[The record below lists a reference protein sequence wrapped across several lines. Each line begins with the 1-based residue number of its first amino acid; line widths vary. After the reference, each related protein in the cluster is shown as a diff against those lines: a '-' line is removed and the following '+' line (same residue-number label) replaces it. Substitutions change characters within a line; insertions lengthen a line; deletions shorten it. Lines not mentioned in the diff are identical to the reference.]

1 MMMGDERMEVAFF
14 DVETTVPTRPGLG
27 FAILEFGAIL
37 VCPRKLVELETY
49 STLVRPTDLSLIPT
63 LSVRCNGI
71 NPEAV
76 TSAPTFAEIADKV
89 YDILHGRVWA
99 GHNILKFDCHRIR
112 EAFAGINKPAPEPKG
127 IIDTLALLTQRF
139 GRRAG
144 DMKFRSL
151 LLNKRMDVISRVQV
165 MNSYF
170 LGLADDWSLDD
181 VRMNLEV
188 LKYCATV
195 LFMCPRL
202 DPIVFS
208 FLLVLESSLPDI
220 FTENS
225 WVSPN
230 ATTRSR
236 TIGRA
241 TPEKTGFSADTP
253 SLSIKIESHVKSTAE
268 INPFNMDELEESLLS
283 EVMEDESGS
292 YSPGSS
298 TTATESFIGWTDFL
312 EPNEI
317 SIPSVSVSLIPFYRG
332 SQKIQV
338 LHDYG
343 ELLVC
348 CRRMK
353 VRFDISKKYVNKA
366 GWPRLSFVVDASSD
380 LCKILDVVD
389 DRAQKLSVD
398 SGSSSEWRP
407 VVTKKPGFM
416 NYPTVRLNLPT
427 VIDGNIF
434 RWITEIYQKESSTTQ
449 KLVIFSRF
457 DVEELESLITAGTF
471 VDAYFSV
478 DSYDVQQNAGIRL
491 VANKLIIHST

>member
-1 MMMGDERMEVAFF
+1 MASLATYF
-14 DVETTVPTRPGLG
+14 GLG
-27 FAILEFGAIL
+27 QQ
-37 VCPRKLVELETY
+37 T
-49 STLVRPTDLSLIPT
+49 
-63 LSVRCNGI
+63 
-71 NPEAV
+71 
-76 TSAPTFAEIADKV
+76 
-89 YDILHGRVWA
+89 
-99 GHNILKFDCHRIR
+99 HR
-112 EAFAGINKPAPEPKG
+112 
-127 IIDTLALLTQRF
+127 
-139 GRRAG
+139 
-144 DMKFRSL
+144 
-151 LLNKRMDVISRVQV
+151 
-165 MNSYF
+165 
-170 LGLADDWSLDD
+170 SLDD

-195 LFMCPRL
+195 LFM
-202 DPIVFS
+202 
-208 FLLVLESSLPDI
+208 ESSLPDI

-230 ATTRSR
+230 AITRSR
-236 TIGRA
+236 TMGRA
-241 TPEKTGFSADTP
+241 SPEKTGFSADTSSP
-253 SLSIKIESHVKSTAE
+253 SIKIESQRASPEKTGYSADTPSPSIEIEIHVESTAE

-283 EVMEDESGS
+283 DVMEDESGS

-298 TTATESFIGWTDFL
+298 SAATESFIGWTDFL

-317 SIPSVSVSLIPFYRG
+317 SIPSVSVILSPFNRG

-343 ELLVC
+343 ELQVC

-366 GWPRLSFVVDASSD
+366 GWPRLSFVVDASSE

-389 DRAQKLSVD
+389 DLAQKLSVD
-398 SGSSSEWRP
+398 SGSSSDWRP
-407 VVTKKPGFM
+407 VVTRRPGFM

-427 VIDGNIF
+427 VFDGNVF
-434 RWITEIYQKESSTTQ
+434 RWITEIYQKESSTTE

-491 VANKLIIHST
+491 VANKLIVHST

>member
-1 MMMGDERMEVAFF
+1 MGDERMEVAFF
-14 DVETTVPTRPGLG
+14 DVETTVPTRPGQG

-89 YDILHGRVWA
+89 YDILHGRIWA

-144 DMKFRSL
+144 DMKLASL
-151 LLNKRMDVISRVQV
+151 AT
-165 MNSYF
+165 YF
-170 LGLADDWSLDD
+170 GLGQQIHRSLDD

-195 LFMCPRL
+195 LFM
-202 DPIVFS
+202 
-208 FLLVLESSLPDI
+208 ESSLPDI

-230 ATTRSR
+230 AITRSR

-253 SLSIKIESHVKSTAE
+253 SPSIKIESHVESTAE

-317 SIPSVSVSLIPFYRG
+317 SIPSVSVSLIPFYHG

-366 GWPRLSFVVDASSD
+366 GWPRLNFVVDASSD

-407 VVTKKPGFM
+407 VVTRKLGFM

-491 VANKLIIHST
+491 VVNKLIIHST

>member
-14 DVETTVPTRPGLG
+14 DVETTVPTRPGQG

-37 VCPRKLVELETY
+37 VCPRKLVEQETY
-49 STLVRPTDLSLIPT
+49 STLVRPTDLSLIST

-71 NPEAV
+71 NPEAI
-76 TSAPTFAEIADKV
+76 TSAPTFAEIAEKV
-89 YDILHGRVWA
+89 YDILHGRIWA

-112 EAFAGINKPAPEPKG
+112 EAFAGINKPAPEPRG

-144 DMKFRSL
+144 DMKLASL
-151 LLNKRMDVISRVQV
+151 AT
-165 MNSYF
+165 YF
-170 LGLADDWSLDD
+170 GLGQQTHRSLDD

-195 LFMCPRL
+195 LFM
-202 DPIVFS
+202 
-208 FLLVLESSLPDI
+208 ESSLPDI

-230 ATTRSR
+230 AITRSR

-241 TPEKTGFSADTP
+241 SPEKTGFSADTP
-253 SLSIKIESHVKSTAE
+253 SPSIKIESHVKSTVE
-268 INPFNMDELEESLLS
+268 INPFNMDELEESVLS
-283 EVMEDESGS
+283 DVMGDESGS

-298 TTATESFIGWTDFL
+298 TTATESFIGWNDFL

-317 SIPSVSVSLIPFYRG
+317 SIPSVSVSLAPFYRG

-343 ELLVC
+343 ELQVC

-389 DRAQKLSVD
+389 DHAQKLSVD

-407 VVTKKPGFM
+407 VVTRKPGFM

-457 DVEELESLITAGTF
+457 DMEELESLIKPGTF
-471 VDAYFSV
+471 VDAYFSL

-491 VANKLIIHST
+491 VANKLIVNST